1 MMVSSDNESKN
12 KDRDYEGKSRRIK
25 AWSEFMRSIS
35 KILWLVVILIV
46 MVVLGKLFLFKSPD
60 RLRDRSKPIKKP
72 VITRVEWGR
81 INQRVEKIMNRAR
94 LETEKMASEK
104 LDQWIEK
111 HMERVDSD
119 FLEWYF
125 SYWTQQKIGLKSLLY
140 QVLNWVDSDN
150 PPPAERIT
158 LEVQEEF
165 ANRVLRPQIAQ
176 MEVERILNEVIS
188 HFSEVLKRE
197 FKKIPEE
204 YQIKPADWD
213 RYLGDIAVMVKN
225 VEANRQTA
233 LSLKAIA
240 GVTAGGMV
248 MMFRSIK
255 TIITRIAG
263 KISARMAAK
272 SAAGMATK
280 TGGIVAS
287 RMGGRFLGTIIAV
300 GIIIWD
306 VWDHYQTRKKAL
318 PVLRQNILDYFHE
331 VKESILHDPEY
342 GIMTIIYQM
351 ETSVSEK
358 LSKEGGK

>member
-1 MMVSSDNESKN
+1 MASPENEP
-12 KDRDYEGKSRRIK
+12 KDKGRDYEKKSRRIQV
-25 AWSEFMRSIS
+25 WSDFLRSIS
-35 KILWLVVILIV
+35 RVLWLVVILV
-46 MVVLGKLFLFKSPD
+46 VLVVLGKIFLFKSPD
-60 RLRDRSKPIKKP
+60 RARDRSKPVKKP
-72 VITRVEWGR
+72 VVMKVEWGR
-81 INQRVEKIMNRAR
+81 INQKVEKIMNQAR
-94 LETEKMASEK
+94 LETEKLASEK
-104 LDQWIEK
+104 LDQWIDK
-111 HMERVDSD
+111 HMERVDRD
-119 FLEWYF
+119 FLDWYF

-176 MEVERILNEVIS
+176 MEVERILNQVIS
-188 HFSEVLKRE
+188 HFSEVLNRE
-197 FKKIPEE
+197 FKKIPGE
-204 YQIKPADWD
+204 YQIRQADWE
-213 RYLGDIAVMVKN
+213 RYLDDIAVMVKN

-233 LSLKAIA
+233 LTLKAIA

-255 TIITRIAG
+255 TIITRVGG

-272 SAAGMATK
+272 SASGMATK
-280 TGGIVAS
+280 TGSIVAS

-318 PVLRQNILDYFHE
+318 PMLRENIRDYFSE

-342 GIMTIIYQM
+342 GIMTIIYSM
-351 ETSVSEK
+351 ELSVSEEFK
-358 LSKEGGK
+358 KQGE